1 MKLSDSTNNLLIKG
15 VVVVFFIIVLTLILL
30 AASNY
35 PVQWRDQVNKER
47 FRNLEV
53 FAQALEYFKLD
64 HDGELFPIPTD
75 PALISNQSGCIFSC
89 PSLGDDIS
97 CFDLQRELVPN
108 YMSKIL
114 QDPLLTSDADS
125 GYFIAYTEGVLTL
138 GACHKFFKDPIL
150 LQRKL

>member
-15 VVVVFFIIVLTLILL
+15 VVVVFLIIVLTLILL

-53 FAQALEYFKLD
+53 FAQAIEYFKLD
-64 HDGELFPIPTD
+64 HVGELFLIPSD
-75 PALISNQSGCIFSC
+75 PALISNQTGCIFSC
-89 PSLGDDIS
+89 PSLGTDIS
-97 CFDLQRELVPN
+97 CFNLQRELVPN
-108 YMSKIL
+108 YMNKIL

-125 GYFIAYTEGVLTL
+125 GYFISHFDGVLTL
-138 GACHKFFKDPIL
+138 GACHKFFKDQIIL
-150 LQRKL
+150 KRDL